1 MSISSSRA
9 GVAIT
14 PITESRTP
22 AVTAS
27 TMFVCIARRTRV
39 LSPLPK
45 YLAMTTPAPVDIPIK
60 KLTSRKMRLPDELT
74 ASASIPSVLPTIR
87 LSAVL

>member
-1 MSISSSRA
+1 
-9 GVAIT
+9 
-14 PITESRTP
+14 
-22 AVTAS
+22 
-27 TMFVCIARRTRV
+27 MFVCIARRTRV

-74 ASASIPSVLPTIR
+74 AASASIPSVLPTIR